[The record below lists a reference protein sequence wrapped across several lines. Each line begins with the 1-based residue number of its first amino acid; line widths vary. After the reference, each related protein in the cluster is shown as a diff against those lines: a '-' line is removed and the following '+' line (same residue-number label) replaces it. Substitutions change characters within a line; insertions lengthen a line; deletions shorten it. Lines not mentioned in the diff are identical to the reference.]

1 MQAQRQMTTLICK
14 QKGPGL
20 WAGLNYFSILVHTL
34 LSMLPKP
41 KLSFRK
47 LTFIPMAPAF
57 QSSGE
62 KVQMRFN
69 DIP

>member
-14 QKGPGL
+14 QRGPSLWPGL
-20 WAGLNYFSILVHTL
+20 NVLFNSCSYSPIHAPKIQAF
-34 LSMLPKP
+34 LSEI
-41 KLSFRK
+41 
-47 LTFIPMAPAF
+47 TFIPTAPAF
-57 QSSGE
+57 QNSDE